1 MRIQGVIFD
10 VDGVLVDTVPL
21 HYRAWKRMFTERGFE
36 FDQHIYRLQV
46 DGKNRAEGVRSVM
59 VDGSNEEV
67 DVDAAAAQKQ
77 AYYLAELETTTLD
90 PFPDAKEFLAA
101 LDDAGVRV
109 AAASSSANAPRVLEK
124 IGLLHRFETVVTGAE
139 ISSGKP
145 DPEIFLTAA
154 ERLGLT
160 PAQCVVF
167 EDSEAGI
174 AAAKNGAFL
183 SVGIAR
189 EMNSGFL
196 QNADLVV
203 SSLDEI
209 TIDQLEDLT
218 Q

>member
-1 MRIQGVIFD
+1 MRVQGVIFD

-21 HYRAWKRMFTERGFE
+21 HYHAWKRMFTERGFE
-36 FDQHIYRLQV
+36 FDQHIYRQRV
-46 DGKNRAEGVRSVM
+46 DGKNRTEGVRSVM
-59 VDGSNEEV
+59 VNATDKEV
-67 DVDAAAAQKQ
+67 EAAGVQKQ
-77 AYYLAELETTTLD
+77 AYYLQELETTSLE
-90 PFPDAKEFLAA
+90 PYPDAEEFLAA
-101 LDDAGVRV
+101 VKDAGLHV
-109 AAASSSANAPRVLEK
+109 AAASGSANAVRVLEK
-124 IGLLHRFETVVTGAE
+124 IGLLGRFEAIVTGAE
-139 ISSGKP
+139 IRSGKP

-183 SVGIAR
+183 SVGVAR

-196 QNADLVV
+196 RNADLVV
-203 SSLDEI
+203 TSLDEI